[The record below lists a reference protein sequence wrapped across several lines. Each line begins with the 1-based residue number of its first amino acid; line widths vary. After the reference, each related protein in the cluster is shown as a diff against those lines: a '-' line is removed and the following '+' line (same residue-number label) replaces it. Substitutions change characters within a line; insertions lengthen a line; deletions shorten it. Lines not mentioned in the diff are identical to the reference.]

1 MSQRPPP
8 KDTLGNNLVVGDT
21 YVITA
26 KDTGHLSPR
35 QVMNLYRVRGI
46 IDEQSNQYP
55 FKLIEMSGHIL
66 EFERQPVHGRPNDRF
81 GSLIFSFTPVTARP
95 PTPER
100 GRLVSPI
107 VPQALPGAAAAP
119 VAAPV
124 AALALPA
131 APRILV
137 SEPIPGGTRRKNK
150 RRTNR
155 KKYKRR

>member
-1 MSQRPPP
+1 MSQRSPP
-8 KDTLGNNLVVGDT
+8 KDTLGNNLVVGAT
-21 YVITA
+21 YVIKA
-26 KDTGHLSPR
+26 KDTQHLSER
-35 QVMNLYRVRGI
+35 QVLDLYRERGI
-46 IDEQSNQYP
+46 INEQSKPYT

-66 EFERQPVHGRPNDRF
+66 EFERQPRQPGRRNDRF

-100 GRLVSPI
+100 GRLLSPI

-119 VAAPV
+119 VAAP
-124 AALALPA
+124 ALPA

>member
-8 KDTLGNNLVVGDT
+8 KDTLGNNLLIGAT

-26 KDTGHLSPR
+26 KDTRHLSPR
-35 QVMNLYRVRGI
+35 QVLNLYRERGI

-66 EFERQPVHGRPNDRF
+66 EFERQPRQHGRPNDRF

-119 VAAPV
+119 VAA
-124 AALALPA
+124 LALPA